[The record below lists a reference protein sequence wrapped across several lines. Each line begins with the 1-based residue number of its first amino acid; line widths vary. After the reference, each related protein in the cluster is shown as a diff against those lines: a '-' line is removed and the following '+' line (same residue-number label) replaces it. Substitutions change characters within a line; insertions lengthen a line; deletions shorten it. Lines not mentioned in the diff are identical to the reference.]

1 MIFRRA
7 VPERSSSPSAP
18 TSSLPL
24 INRNEDQR
32 VWFCDACEIEIKS
45 DEALNHMED
54 HVPCVARGCSFAA
67 DRDMVGRHYD
77 FCHGKYHNVEN
88 ILASSLTE

>member
-1 MIFRRA
+1 
-7 VPERSSSPSAP
+7 
-18 TSSLPL
+18 LPL